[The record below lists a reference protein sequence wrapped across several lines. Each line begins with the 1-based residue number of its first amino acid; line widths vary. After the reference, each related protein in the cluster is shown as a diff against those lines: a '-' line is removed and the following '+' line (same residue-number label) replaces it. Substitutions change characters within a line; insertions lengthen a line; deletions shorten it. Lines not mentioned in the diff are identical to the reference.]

1 MPGIALSGAFGA
13 CGPPRSVRHQTGSVK
28 GPLFLYV
35 CRNYL
40 EIIYIV
46 ITCSFCYIYIYESR
60 NLFWFK
66 I

>member
-1 MPGIALSGAFGA
+1 MPEIALSRAFGA
-13 CGPPRSVRHQTGSVK
+13 CGASRFVRYQTGSVK
-28 GPLFLYV
+28 GPLSLYV
-35 CRNYL
+35 CRNYRD
-40 EIIYIV
+40 IIYIV